1 MDLCANRA
9 YSVGIIVI
17 MTYVHIRTYSNYKHR
32 LRTEQSGFLY
42 GDALMAVTLILFIL
56 PTILYILSGTLSVVQ
71 SSYIDDYILQDTVS
85 YIEAG
90 KATYDSGGMPTT
102 GNISS
107 LNRHHLSTI
116 TFKQR
121 VIEEEIN
128 GVSILRYIVQAVDN
142 GDTIYELSTFL
153 GPPHH

>member
-1 MDLCANRA
+1 
-9 YSVGIIVI
+9 
-17 MTYVHIRTYSNYKHR
+17 
-32 LRTEQSGFLY
+32 
-42 GDALMAVTLILFIL
+42 MAVTLILFIL
-56 PTILYILSGTLSVVQ
+56 PTILYILSGTLSIVQ

-107 LNRHHLSTI
+107 LSRHHLSTI